1 MKKII
6 FSIVTFLFL
15 VIPINTL
22 ASEEGITSFYIDA
35 TVLGNGDVNVKE
47 LIVLNGSFNGF
58 ERIINYKNN
67 KLSSFDGSILSFKGS
82 DIYNASDIELVSV
95 KDITIDSNTT
105 FSYIHHNGEVKKA
118 AVHGGIIE
126 ILPDKVT
133 VLAEV
138 AEWPEEIDVNRA
150 NEAKIRAE
158 RRLATKDAD
167 LDVARAEMAL
177 KRSLARLD
185 AAD

>member
-1 MKKII
+1 MADLQ
-6 FSIVTFLFL
+6 TFKLW
-15 VIPINTL
+15 INTPDREFFHDDVDMVEL
-22 ASEEGITSFYIDA
+22 ATSEGEIGVYAGHIPLTG
-35 TVLGNGDVNVKE
+35 VVVPC
-47 LIVLNGSFNGF
+47 VMH
-58 ERIINYKNN
+58 
-67 KLSSFDGSILSFKGS
+67 
-82 DIYNASDIELVSV
+82 
-95 KDITIDSNTT
+95 
-105 FSYIHHNGEVKKA
+105 IHHNGEVKKA

-138 AEWPEEIDVNRA
+138 AEWSEEIDVNRA

-158 RRLATKDAD
+158 RRLATKDAN